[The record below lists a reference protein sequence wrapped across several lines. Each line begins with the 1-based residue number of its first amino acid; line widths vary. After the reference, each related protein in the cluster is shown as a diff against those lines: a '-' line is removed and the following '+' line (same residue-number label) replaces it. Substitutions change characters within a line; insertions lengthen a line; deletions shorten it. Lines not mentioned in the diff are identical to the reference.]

1 MLPVVAAVPEPD
13 VAARQLLAKA
23 RRLRALRASMEKACR
38 PSLAEFV
45 AACLIVEKE
54 TGNLIPFTLWPEQ
67 ARALDVIE
75 AEDFVVAVKGRQVG
89 VTWLEEAAMLWAG
102 TFWGN
107 RAFPI
112 ARQNEDY
119 AKDGIRRMLI
129 LAGYD
134 PESEP
139 PNLRVLPESPMPS
152 AWRPQVVAK
161 NVTEIRFANGS
172 VYKALTA
179 TQQIGRGGAWYW
191 GLADEYAFWMHPAK
205 QRAALESG
213 CARLHIV
220 STGNGEGD
228 DFHQLCDK
236 ARAGQGKYKFLF
248 IPAEADPRRDDD
260 FFRENVSEAT
270 DPALALR
277 EWARKP
283 EDAFRAPEGAFFRRF
298 TRERNVADVTAQRAF
313 VTYRCVDFGYRHPAC
328 LWAQVAP
335 SGQVFI
341 IDELLPEA
349 VTTQEFAAAI
359 LRRDADYG
367 FADVRATYCDPAGRA
382 ANVQTAESEFEVFKR
397 ARLAPRG
404 KPSGVRDGCVRMMD
418 ALADPALPLVVSEKC
433 VGLIRALSQ
442 VKPHKTHPET
452 YDNDHETFSHPLDAL
467 RYLLINLRDQSGQS
481 GSTAIGK
488 GAAGRVRPSF

>member
-1 MLPVVAAVPEPD
+1 LTPSSASATASDEERIE
-13 VAARQLLAKA
+13 AI
-23 RRLRALRASMEKACR
+23 RRRIDALRAVPVVEA
-38 PSLAEFV
+38 PTLAEFV
-45 AACLIVEKE
+45 AKCLIVEKE
-54 TGNLIPFTLWPEQ
+54 TGNLIPFDLWPEQ
-67 ARALDVIE
+67 KRALDIIE
-75 AEDFVVAVKGRQVG
+75 VEDFIAAVKGRQVG

-119 AKDGIRRMLI
+119 AKDGIRRLLI

-139 PNLRVLPESPMPS
+139 PNLRVLPESPMP
-152 AWRPQVVAK
+152 AEWRPEIVAK

-172 VYKALTA
+172 HFKALTA

-248 IPAEADPRRDDD
+248 VPAEADPRRGED
-260 FFRENVSEAT
+260 FFRENVAEAT
-270 DPALALR
+270 DPTLALR

-298 TRERNVADVTAQRAF
+298 DRDRHVDDVEAQPSWM
-313 VTYRCVDFGYRHPAC
+313 TYRAIDFGYRHPAC
-328 LWAQVAP
+328 LWAQQAP
-335 SGQVFI
+335 SGQLFI
-341 IDELLPEA
+341 VAEEVPENVTTSEFRDLILATDDRLGTAA
-349 VTTQEFAAAI
+349 VTQAS
-359 LRRDADYG
+359 
-367 FADVRATYCDPAGRA
+367 YCDPAGRA
-382 ANVQTAESEFEVFKR
+382 ANVQTAESEFEVLRR
-397 ARLAPRG
+397 AHLNPRG
-404 KPSGVRDGCVRMMD
+404 KPSSVRDGCVRIMD
-418 ALADPALPLVVSEKC
+418 ALADKELPLVVSEAC
-433 VGLIRALSQ
+433 PGLIRALSQ
-442 VKPHKTHPET
+442 VKPHRTHPET
-452 YDNDHETFSHPLDAL
+452 YDNDHELFSHPLDAL
-467 RYLLINLRDQSGQS
+467 RYLLVNLRASASPPSGRS
-481 GSTAIGK
+481 SKRRTSS
-488 GAAGRVRPSF
+488 RTTSF